1 MSRSSG
7 AAAELPGSERKKLA
21 VRVLA
26 GSETAVSPDGR
37 VVIFMLS
44 ISGREVDGAVARKA
58 LEEHFWLPRDAD
70 ATRTF
75 RTFENGRSRIVAVAQ
90 QKLLTRVSAG
100 IFRSRC
106 GTKSNASLSLEV
118 RPSLTLGDAVN
129 ARTTMTRASAA

>member
-1 MSRSSG
+1 MKSRWSIMAAHFFSRGACMSRSSG

-44 ISGREVDGAVARKA
+44 IRGREVDGAVARKA

-75 RTFENGRSRIVAVAQ
+75 RTFENGRSRIVASSRSPNENYLRACQ
-90 QKLLTRVSAG
+90 PVSSGLAVG
-100 IFRSRC
+100 RSQ
-106 GTKSNASLSLEV
+106 
-118 RPSLTLGDAVN
+118 TL
-129 ARTTMTRASAA
+129 R